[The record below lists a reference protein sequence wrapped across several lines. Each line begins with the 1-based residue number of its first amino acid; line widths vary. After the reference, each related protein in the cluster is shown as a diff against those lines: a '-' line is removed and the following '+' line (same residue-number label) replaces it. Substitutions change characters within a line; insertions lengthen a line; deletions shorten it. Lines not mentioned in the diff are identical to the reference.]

1 MSTVGVAIAG
11 CFATSVVAVTGI
23 AIFKGQLGG
32 GRMAVGGPKGPR
44 WSLCCALRSADMI
57 QLHTAQRF
65 SGLFGARLACLQ
77 SARALHV
84 LSPWAHLPFLFHP
97 ADFHWLP
104 TPEML
109 GSSAPE
115 IAVRLLA
122 VLPVISL
129 SFICQ

>member
-1 MSTVGVAIAG
+1 MRRAASRTPQVANRNALQLP
-11 CFATSVVAVTGI
+11 
-23 AIFKGQLGG
+23 IFQH
-32 GRMAVGGPKGPR
+32 PSSCPE
-44 WSLCCALRSADMI
+44 
-57 QLHTAQRF
+57 
-65 SGLFGARLACLQ
+65 
-77 SARALHV
+77 
-84 LSPWAHLPFLFHP
+84 PHLTRP

-104 TPEML
+104 TEEML